1 MAQTK
6 AKKSAPKKAAVAD
19 TMATITAAPVVAEV
33 KVMAESSEP
42 VEVAEIVE
50 RVTPESTLS
59 SPLAQGVTEMTD
71 TTNTTEFAAKA
82 SEAFKTVTTKAKEV
96 FAKGGEV
103 AKEAVAF
110 GKANIE
116 AGIESGKIA
125 ATGTKTAA
133 EQSVELAKKNWE
145 ATSAHVK
152 ALTAVKSPVD
162 FFSLQAEFA
171 RSQMDAAVA
180 ETAKATEFYTKLA
193 GEVVAPLQNRYA
205 VVVDQ
210 FKARIAA

>member
-1 MAQTK
+1 MTQTK
-6 AKKSAPKKAAVAD
+6 AKKPAPKKAVVAK
-19 TMATITAAPVVAEV
+19 TASTITAAPVVAEIND
-33 KVMAESSEP
+33 
-42 VEVAEIVE
+42 VAEIGKVVE
-50 RVTPESTLS
+50 IAEVVTPETKPSPTLS
-59 SPLAQGVTEMTD
+59 QGVTEMTD
-71 TTNTTEFAAKA
+71 TTQTNEYAAKA

-96 FAKGGEV
+96 LAKGSEV

-110 GKANIE
+110 GKANVE
-116 AGIESGKIA
+116 ASIESGKIA
-125 ATGTKTAA
+125 ATGAKTAT
-133 EQSVELAKKNWE
+133 EQGVELAKKNWE
-145 ATSAHVK
+145 ATSAHFK

-162 FFSLQAEFA
+162 FFKLQGEFA

-205 VVVDQ
+205 VVVDE